1 MYNVTSVKEAS
12 DVVEALQAIADAIP
26 PANAVP
32 DVTSAD
38 DGKVLK
44 ATYSGG
50 EGSYDWDTPDSGLPS
65 TSGHNIN
72 EVLVIDDSTL
82 NPPTADWYLLDE
94 VLPNMSTNNYPSNG
108 DVIAYNSS
116 TQKAE
121 WQTPQGGGGGLP
133 TITSN
138 DNSKVLTAVYDDKS
152 GTGYAEWQSPSG
164 RVGYVLLDK
173 TEFTYNDKSGEYS
186 INYGA
191 TDKYVLSVV
200 ATENYGNGK
209 QKVIS
214 EYSLDTNYSMLYID
228 GTTFSALSDYA
239 YIALYFML

>member
-1 MYNVTSVKEAS
+1 MYNVTSVKEAN
-12 DVVEALQAIADAIP
+12 DIIGALEDIKNAIP

-32 DVTSAD
+32 DVNSTD
-38 DGKVLK
+38 NKKVLQ
-44 ATYSGG
+44 AYYGDASSNGYGWASMDGVLAHMG
-50 EGSYDWDTPDSGLPS
+50 E
-65 TSGHNIN
+65 
-72 EVLVIDDSTL
+72 
-82 NPPTADWYLLDE
+82 
-94 VLPNMSTNNYPSNG
+94 PSNG
-108 DVIAYNSS
+108 DVIAYNSA
-116 TQKAE
+116 TEKAE

-133 TITSN
+133 SITSN

-152 GTGYAEWQSPSG
+152 GSGYAEWQSPSG

-173 TEFTYNDKSGEYS
+173 TEFTYDDKSGEYS

-191 TDKYVLSVV
+191 IDKYVLSVV

-214 EYSLDTNYSMLYID
+214 EYSLDTHYSMLYID